1 MESVEYQIVVARYNE
16 DINYLSLFK
25 DIMVV
30 YNKGNSEVPSIFNS
44 IRLPNVG
51 RESHTYLYHIIQ
63 NYDNLANRTFFIQGR
78 INDHKLL
85 PIIEYFVPN
94 NFVGKLVKND
104 ISYIKTHIKHE
115 GKYLKDLISGN
126 MKRSKYTPYEWIN
139 KIGVDISKNK
149 EFSMVWGAIFCV
161 SKELILSRPKEFYQ
175 DIIKYVDYDINPEE
189 GHFFERSWYLIF
201 NHPTFN
207 IKKKIYYY
215 YNYNIDQKLIDICNK
230 IIVDKNNEIEEI
242 HLWTNNIN
250 NDYPLIYNKTHDY
263 TEIKPILLNNS
274 FSIEIKEELNLLIKI
289 NNTFIYEINIKKKEI
304 NMYTL
309 NNNNEILSTIKN
321 KNYNSSNEYNI
332 YFYENGIIITNK
344 TNNQILINSINNNLS
359 NNDLINNNLNNY
371 IINIYVKK
379 SINIFNYD
387 NKKIVQ
393 IYTKNNEIDQ
403 LFYQLYYEKYYK
415 NDLTTLLISN
425 NP

>member
-85 PIIEYFVPN
+85 PIMEYFVPN
-94 NFVGKLVKND
+94 NFVGRLVKND
-104 ISYIKTHIKHE
+104 TSYIKTHIKHE

-139 KIGVDISKNK
+139 KIGIDISKNK

-207 IKKKIYYY
+207 IKKKIYHY
-215 YNYNIDQKLIDICNK
+215 YNYNIDQKLIDICNE
-230 IIVDKNNEIEEI
+230 ILVDKNNEIEEI

-250 NDYPLIYNKTHDY
+250 NDLPLIYNKTHDY
-263 TEIKPILLNNS
+263 TEIKPTLLNNS

-289 NNTFIYEINIKKKEI
+289 NNTFIYEIIIKRKEI
-304 NMYTL
+304 NINTL
-309 NNNNEILSTIKN
+309 NNEMVSTIKN

-359 NNDLINNNLNNY
+359 NNDLINNNLNDY
-371 IINIYVKK
+371 FINIYVKK

-403 LFYQLYYEKYYK
+403 LFYELYYEKYYK